1 MWPGTPK
8 VSPGDRL
15 SYRTLTSPDDPDLT
29 QHRESRDSDWVE
41 ISTWPDL
48 GHQPWGTAAERRAA
62 DGGIKE
68 YGISLGWVVC
78 FLVPAIVARCLF
90 DWMTPF
96 SLRDASAQKNAAI
109 GRVLRGLYLGLA
121 IILAAAM
128 YSTHSILIALRDGAV
143 GIVLML
149 LMFKICD
156 LIDRRDFARELAD
169 GNAMLGMELE
179 GLFILLSAVIFGS
192 MIYVRE

>member
-1 MWPGTPK
+1 
-8 VSPGDRL
+8 
-15 SYRTLTSPDDPDLT
+15 
-29 QHRESRDSDWVE
+29 
-41 ISTWPDL
+41 
-48 GHQPWGTAAERRAA
+48 
-62 DGGIKE
+62 
-68 YGISLGWVVC
+68 VC
-78 FLVPAIVARCLF
+78 FLVLAIVARYLF

-96 SLRDASAQKNAAI
+96 SLRNASAQKNAAI

-128 YSTHSILIALRDGAV
+128 YSTHSILIALLEGAV
-143 GIVLML
+143 GIVLIL
-149 LMFKICD
+149 LMFKIYD

-192 MIYVRE
+192 MNYVRE